1 MLEKAKKYTS
11 PFGKALYP
19 YLSKADVKFKAEGE
33 FKVDLE
39 VGGQEADEL
48 KKLINS
54 WSDMSVKQAQEKTG
68 KKSVK
73 KTSSLPYKE
82 TEDGKTIFK
91 FKMKASGTNGKTGDT
106 FKQRPALFDNELK
119 PINPEEVS
127 IWGGSTLRVSY
138 QPALWFTPMLGAGV
152 SLRLKSVQVKNL
164 IEGGAQTGDTS
175 GFDKVDGDAS
185 SKNNSDENKEE
196 EEVAN
201 EADF

>member
-138 QPALWFTPMLGAGV
+138 QPALWFTTMLGAGV

-164 IEGGAQTGDTS
+164 IEGGAQSGDTS

-196 EEVAN
+196 EVAN

>member
-196 EEVAN
+196 EVAN

>member
-91 FKMKASGTNGKTGDT
+91 FKMKASGTNSKTGDT

-164 IEGGAQTGDTS
+164 IEGGAQTGDTG
-175 GFDKVDGDAS
+175 GFDKVEGDS
-185 SKNNSDENKEE
+185 SLKNNSNENQET
-196 EEVAN
+196 EVASST
-201 EADF
+201 DF

>member
-1 MLEKAKKYTS
+1 
-11 PFGKALYP
+11 
-19 YLSKADVKFKAEGE
+19 
-33 FKVDLE
+33 
-39 VGGQEADEL
+39 
-48 KKLINS
+48 
-54 WSDMSVKQAQEKTG
+54 MSVKQAQEKTG

-185 SKNNSDENKEE
+185 SKNNSNENKE

>member
-39 VGGQEADEL
+39 VEGQEADEL

-91 FKMKASGTNGKTGDT
+91 FKMKASGTNSKTGDT

-164 IEGGAQTGDTS
+164 IEGGAQTGDTG
-175 GFDKVDGDAS
+175 GFDKVEGDS
-185 SKNNSDENKEE
+185 SLKNNSNENQET
-196 EEVAN
+196 EVASST
-201 EADF
+201 DF

>member
-39 VGGQEADEL
+39 VGGEEADNL
-48 KKLINS
+48 KHLINL

-196 EEVAN
+196 EVAN

>member
-39 VGGQEADEL
+39 VGGEEADNL
-48 KKLINS
+48 KHLINL

-164 IEGGAQTGDTS
+164 IEGGAQSGDTS

-196 EEVAN
+196 EVAN

>member
-164 IEGGAQTGDTS
+164 IEGGAQSGDTS

-196 EEVAN
+196 EVAN

>member
-39 VGGQEADEL
+39 VEGQEADEL

-73 KTSSLPYKE
+73 KASALPFKE

-91 FKMKASGTNGKTGDT
+91 FKMKASGTNSKTGDT

-164 IEGGAQTGDTS
+164 IEGGAQTGDTG
-175 GFDKVDGDAS
+175 GFDKVEGDS
-185 SKNNSDENKEE
+185 SLKNNSNENQET
-196 EEVAN
+196 EVASST
-201 EADF
+201 DF

>member
-39 VGGQEADEL
+39 VGGEEADNL
-48 KKLINS
+48 KHLINL

-196 EEVAN
+196 E
-201 EADF
+201 

>member
-39 VGGQEADEL
+39 VEGDEANDLVE
-48 KKLINS
+48 KIKS
-54 WSDMSVKQAQEKTG
+54 WAEQSVKQAQEKTG

-73 KTSSLPYKE
+73 KASALPFKE

-91 FKMKASGTNGKTGDT
+91 FKMKASGTNSKTGDT

-164 IEGGAQTGDTS
+164 IEGGSQSSDST

-185 SKNNSDENKEE
+185 SKNNSNENQE
-196 EEVAN
+196 EEVGN
-201 EADF
+201 TADF